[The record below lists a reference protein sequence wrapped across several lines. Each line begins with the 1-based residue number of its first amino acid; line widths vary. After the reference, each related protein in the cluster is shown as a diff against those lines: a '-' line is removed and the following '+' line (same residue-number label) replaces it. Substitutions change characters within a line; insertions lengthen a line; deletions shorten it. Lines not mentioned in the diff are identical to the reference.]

1 MNRARWIIGALLT
14 LTLCAST
21 NAEIR
26 STANPSRAPSYDGF
40 LNRLNPSNFNYGRW
54 LQQRSEALREAT
66 VDQPQFWYSSAV
78 TVCCLAFMATCAK
91 LAVDNRRRMRITAE
105 MMADLYTH
113 DAYSREVAREAIQ
126 VHNIHIEQC
135 NRAEEASQGSDGRP
149 GWGDTRIDALKAEL
163 ERVVN
168 ELEGT
173 TQERNKLQDEL
184 RQKALIVSDLSTRL
198 DALSKKL
205 KTPEPHIA
213 NTDMS
218 QGSKENGVAAPL
230 VGHINRLQEELYAE
244 RQKNRRLKGA

>member
-113 DAYSREVAREAIQ
+113 DAYSREVAR
-126 VHNIHIEQC
+126 
-135 NRAEEASQGSDGRP
+135 
-149 GWGDTRIDALKAEL
+149 
-163 ERVVN
+163 
-168 ELEGT
+168 
-173 TQERNKLQDEL
+173 
-184 RQKALIVSDLSTRL
+184 QKALVVSDLSTRL

-205 KTPEPHIA
+205 KTPEPHTV